1 MTDLEQMQP
10 GKKSVHLEE
19 PDSGKM
25 LNAAAGKTSSA
36 GRGRRLTEDY
46 DDGFISR
53 QIAETL
59 GTGHRSGGSSGNV
72 AYCNYIC
79 QALSSVLY
87 SLLHFYSKFRFP
99 IKQRWQAMLSC

>member
-1 MTDLEQMQP
+1 MTDLEKMQP

-72 AYCNYIC
+72 AYCNYIT
-79 QALSSVLY
+79 LHYIIMFISVY
-87 SLLHFYSKFRFP
+87 ST
-99 IKQRWQAMLSC
+99 

>member
-1 MTDLEQMQP
+1 MTDLEKMQP

-72 AYCNYIC
+72 A
-79 QALSSVLY
+79 SSSCSSQHGGGGVRVDMKPKLKGGRGRGRK
-87 SLLHFYSKFRFP
+87 SLVQS
-99 IKQRWQAMLSC
+99 